1 MNMYEEVLSKEHKEL
16 IEAWISD
23 YATDEVNGHNS
34 RASLGHILR
43 YWNSNKENLFRMFG
57 SNLILSKQVMIAKE
71 NGDMEREIG
80 DSMYA
85 RNDEKSMWKFYN
97 ACSNYVDYHWREME
111 CDRWNIMDLF
121 GSYCLVRNQWTGNN
135 FTIKTP
141 DGKAIQVQNGCKPMK
156 ILGKIAQVFG
166 IEGFEEFRLAHSRIL
181 NQKMMKGELCL
192 SIHPMDY
199 MTMSD
204 NDCDWD
210 SCMSWRNGGCY
221 RRGTVEMMNS
231 NCVVVA
237 YLRASED
244 MRFYDK
250 YWNNKKWR
258 QLFVVTPECI
268 VGVKG
273 YPYCHNGLADACIN
287 WLAELAAENLK
298 WEYKPTVYDMEHE
311 HWFKVDGESWKF
323 RFYTHTMYNDF
334 GTCPHRIRVA
344 ANPDTVYEH
353 MYTIDYSGEEVCMWC
368 GDSCAD
374 FDGEE
379 PLTCNSCSDYIWC
392 SCCEERVSSD
402 GTVEVDGTWYCR
414 YCYDEHVV
422 EDPISGYEH
431 HESDMMTLHCVPD
444 DYPEE
449 KISARE
455 CDYTIAVNHYDLTE
469 RVNNDTFSRYFT
481 IDPNKREFHRF
492 GAFWRDLYYVR
503 LSELTEEGREL
514 FDLCDESDMEWFLK
528 HHER

>member
-1 MNMYEEVLSKEHKEL
+1 MLFEEVLSQSDKEL
-16 IEAWISD
+16 IEAWITD
-23 YATDEVNGHNS
+23 YAADDVNSGTQ
-34 RASLGHILR
+34 RASLSHILR
-43 YWNSNKENLFRMFG
+43 YWNSNKEQLFRMFG
-57 SNLILSKQVMIAKE
+57 DNLILSKQVMIAKE
-71 NGDMEREIG
+71 EGDMEREIE
-80 DSMYA
+80 DSKYD
-85 RNDEKSMWKFYN
+85 REPKSMREFYMN
-97 ACSNYVDYHWREME
+97 LSNFIDYHWREMG
-111 CDRWNIMDLF
+111 CDRWSIMELLN
-121 GSYCLVRNQWTGNN
+121 SYCLTKNQYTGGS
-135 FTIKTP
+135 FTVEVP
-141 DGKAIQVQNGCKPMK
+141 NGGKAIQVQSGCKPVK
-156 ILGKIAQVFG
+156 ILGKIAQAYN
-166 IEGFEEFRLAHSRIL
+166 IAGFEEFRLAHSRIL

-258 QLFVVTPECI
+258 QLFIVTPECI

-273 YPYCHNGLADACIN
+273 YPYCHDGLADACIN
-287 WLAELAAENLK
+287 WMAELAAENLK
-298 WEYKPTVYDMEHE
+298 WEYKPTVYDMDHE

-334 GTCPHRIRVA
+334 GACSHRIRVA
-344 ANPDTVYEH
+344 MNPESVYEH

-379 PLTCNSCSDYIWC
+379 PLTCSRCSDYIWC

-402 GTVEVDGTWYCR
+402 GAVEVDGTWYCR
-414 YCYDEHVV
+414 YCYDDHVM
-422 EDPISGYEH
+422 ECPISQTEH
-431 HESDMMTLHCVPD
+431 HEGDMVTLHLIPD
-444 DYPEE
+444 DFPEE
-449 KISARE
+449 KLHDRT
-455 CDYTIAVNHYDLTE
+455 CTYTCSIYLPDVEGYVSDE
-469 RVNNDTFSRYFT
+469 VFSRYFN
-481 IDPNKREFHRF
+481 IDPAKREFHRF
-492 GAFWRDLYYVR
+492 GAYWREAYYVR
-503 LSELTEEGREL
+503 LSEVTVEGRKL
-514 FDLCDESDMEWFLK
+514 FDLYDESDMEWFLK
-528 HHER
+528 HHEH